1 MIGFKRKYRKMIIC
15 QINLKVMIHCCCCC
29 CCCCYYYYYN
39 YYYYY
44 YYRLGWISRGLP
56 KKLLQCFLRLD

>member
-1 MIGFKRKYRKMIIC
+1 MIIC
-15 QINLKVMIHCCCCC
+15 QINLKVMIHYCCCCC
-29 CCCCYYYYYN
+29 CFYYY

-44 YYRLGWISRGLP
+44 YYRLGWISKGLP